1 MPRFSYRAKNL
12 KGEEEN
18 GILESESIAELA
30 RTLRQKGYFLVST
43 QESGRGIEGR
53 KKGFTISQLNIFEKF
68 IGVSLADKLFF
79 TRNLEIMIR
88 TGVSLPRAFEI
99 LAAQV
104 RNRRFKKALGAIS
117 EKIIK
122 GQTLSESLGDF
133 PDIFSS
139 LYRETLK
146 VGEETGKLEDTLK
159 ILTKQIEREY
169 SLRSK
174 VKTAMVYPLMVSA
187 MAFLIGALMMVF
199 AVPKLKEAFEQL
211 NVELPFTTKLIL
223 SFAGFLTEKWL
234 LSFFIGGGMIFLF
247 FFALRTERGKMI
259 KDKILLK
266 TPIISKI
273 TKQTNSALCLRIL
286 SSLLKAGVP
295 IVQSLRVTSGAL
307 GNFYFRKSLEESAKV
322 VEKGKRISQAL
333 APYENLYSN
342 MVLQMMEIGEETGE
356 TSEVLEKLA
365 DFYEEEVANATEKL
379 SSIVEPVMILII
391 GGAVGFFAVSMMQPM
406 FSVMGGIK

>member
-1 MPRFSYRAKNL
+1 M
-12 KGEEEN
+12 
-18 GILESESIAELA
+18 ESESIAELA